1 MKLSAQDESVIS
13 QVWGKD
19 LSLVEIWKSYQ
30 RTHLQ
35 ETVPWHQAIDE
46 YLEHLASNKRSRGY
60 VNSMRWVLKEMG
72 RCMGTRLPVC
82 AHSTQKVQ
90 SILNRFEN
98 ADHKRSRLSSFY
110 NWAFKKRYLC
120 EPVLLDTERRRSS
133 DHQIGTLSNTEVA
146 ALLQGCSD
154 ELIGYLWL
162 SLGLG
167 LRVAEANRVQ
177 ELECRDGCLI
187 VGAGASKTRTRRIID
202 LLPGHVPYWD
212 SVRPVRYVRGQM
224 ARLRSKAGIITWPRN
239 CMRHTAASHW
249 LNFYQD
255 EAKAALHL
263 GHSPTMLHRHYKA
276 LVTGKESEEFF
287 ALWEQAR

>member
-46 YLEHLASNKRSRGY
+46 YLEHLASNSTPRGY

-72 RCMGTRLPVC
+72 RCMGIRLPVC
-82 AHSTQKVQ
+82 AHTTQKVQ
-90 SILNRFEN
+90 SILDRFEN

-133 DHQIGTLSNTEVA
+133 DHQIGTLSNTGVS
-146 ALLQGCSD
+146 ALLQSCSD

-224 ARLRSKAGIITWPRN
+224 ARLRSKAGIFI
-239 CMRHTAASHW
+239 
-249 LNFYQD
+249 
-255 EAKAALHL
+255 
-263 GHSPTMLHRHYKA
+263 
-276 LVTGKESEEFF
+276 
-287 ALWEQAR
+287 